1 MVRPNRSVVIMQN
14 IARAL
19 KFSLPAHQ
27 SAFLW
32 GPRKTGK
39 TTLLKQAFPRSLYF
53 NFLDTDL
60 FWAVV
65 KQPSVLR
72 ERILAADPQILKF
85 PVILDEVQKVP
96 AVLDEVH
103 WLIEEKKLRFIL
115 CGSSARKLKRGQAN
129 LLGGRAWRYELFPLT
144 SRELGE
150 IDLLKALNNGLVPP
164 HYFEA
169 DATRSLKAYVQ
180 DYLKEE
186 VFSEGLARNIPAFSR
201 FFDAMAYSQGE
212 IVNYSNIA
220 RECGVDFKT
229 VREYYHILIDT
240 LLGRFV
246 EPFKRRQDRGV
257 ILRAPK
263 FYMFDVGVANA
274 VAGRRV
280 AELKGEIFGRAFEHF
295 ILMEIIAYRGY
306 HDIDFPVHY
315 WRTKGGAEVDFVLGK
330 GEIALEV
337 KGSSRV
343 DNNDLRAIKTFQET
357 YKPKKTIV
365 VSNEK
370 AARQTAGAL
379 VLPWREFLSQLW
391 QGKII

>member
-1 MVRPNRSVVIMQN
+1 MQN
-14 IARAL
+14 ISRAL
-19 KFSLPAHQ
+19 NLSLPDRQ

-39 TTLLKQAFPRSLYF
+39 TTLLKQAFPKSLYF

-60 FWAVV
+60 FLAVV
-65 KQPSVLR
+65 KQPSILR
-72 ERILAADPQILKF
+72 ERILAADPQTLNF

-144 SRELGE
+144 SHELGE
-150 IDLLKALNNGLVPP
+150 VDLLKALNNGLVPV
-164 HYFEA
+164 HYLEA
-169 DATRSLKAYVQ
+169 DASQSLKAYVQ

-257 ILRAPK
+257 IQRAPK

-274 VAGRRV
+274 IAGRRV
-280 AELKGEIFGRAFEHF
+280 TDLKGEIFGRAFEHF
-295 ILMEIIAYRGY
+295 ILMEVVAYRGY
-306 HDIDFPVHY
+306 RGIDFSINY

-330 GEIALEV
+330 GEVALEV

-343 DNNDLRAIKTFQET
+343 DNNELRAIKTFQET

>member
-1 MVRPNRSVVIMQN
+1 M
-14 IARAL
+14 
-19 KFSLPAHQ
+19 
-27 SAFLW
+27 
-32 GPRKTGK
+32 
-39 TTLLKQAFPRSLYF
+39 
-53 NFLDTDL
+53 
-60 FWAVV
+60 
-65 KQPSVLR
+65 
-72 ERILAADPQILKF
+72 
-85 PVILDEVQKVP
+85 
-96 AVLDEVH
+96 
-103 WLIEEKKLRFIL
+103 
-115 CGSSARKLKRGQAN
+115 
-129 LLGGRAWRYELFPLT
+129 GGRAWRYELFPLT
-144 SRELGE
+144 SHELGKV
-150 IDLLKALNNGLVPP
+150 DLLKALNNGLVPL
-164 HYFEA
+164 HYLEA
-169 DATRSLKAYVQ
+169 DASQSLKAYVQ

-212 IVNYSNIA
+212 IVNYSDIA

>member
-1 MVRPNRSVVIMQN
+1 MQ
-14 IARAL
+14 IIRRAL
-19 KFSLPAHQ
+19 RISLPARQ

-39 TTLLKQAFPRSLYF
+39 TTLLKQTFPDSLYF

-60 FWAVV
+60 FLAAV
-65 KQPSVLR
+65 KQPSVIR
-72 ERILAADPQILKF
+72 EQILAVQPRLLTCPI
-85 PVILDEVQKVP
+85 ILDEIQKVP
-96 AVLDEVH
+96 VVLDEVH
-103 WLIEEKKLRFIL
+103 RLIEEKGLKFIL

-144 SRELGE
+144 SVELK
-150 IDLLKALNNGLVPP
+150 DVNLLVALNNGLVPS
-164 HYFEA
+164 HYLGEEA
-169 DATRSLKAYVQ
+169 HKSLKAYVQ

-220 RECGVDFKT
+220 RDCGVDSKT
-229 VREYYHILIDT
+229 VREYYQILIDT

-246 EPFKRRQDRGV
+246 EPFKKRQDRGV
-257 ILRAPK
+257 IQRAPK
-263 FYMFDVGVANA
+263 FYMFDVGVAG
-274 VAGRRV
+274 VVSGRHIT
-280 AELKGEIFGRAFEHF
+280 ELRGEAFGKAFEHF
-295 ILMEIIAYRGY
+295 ILMEIIAYRSY
-306 HDIDFPVHY
+306 KDRDFPVEY
-315 WRTKGGAEVDFVLGK
+315 WRTKGGTEVDFVLGK
-330 GEIALEV
+330 GEAAVEV

-343 DNNDLRAIKTFQET
+343 DTNELRSLKSFQES
-357 YKPKKTIV
+357 YKPQKAIV

-370 AARQTAGAL
+370 FARQLGDISI
-379 VLPWREFLSQLW
+379 LPWEEFLSRLW